1 MFVSIHNKAVI
12 DLIGKDDQLMLS
24 CNVRDLL
31 QDLLRIY
38 GTCRVI
44 WIDDNDRF
52 GPWCDLTL
60 AGARFLL
67 DAQTEEERQL
77 HWMQWLC
84 REKLQKM

>member
-1 MFVSIHNKAVI
+1 MK
-12 DLIGKDDQLMLS
+12 IGDY
-24 CNVRDLL
+24 
-31 QDLLRIY
+31 I
-38 GTCRVI
+38 
-44 WIDDNDRF
+44 
-52 GPWCDLTL
+52 PWCDLTL